1 MKKLKYIIV
10 LVVICLMGF
19 SLGYFGKN
27 DMSEKMD
34 AAENAET
41 VDAVR
46 DIETETSVDMGKID
60 NQSESGEEY
69 TLSSNMYT
77 TSYDSELLITY
88 YTLKDEAVMS
98 KSVNLP
104 NKDDVW
110 QLAQQMLECE
120 NELRKT
126 LDDGRH
132 IRYEEYKDGYPTG
145 ACASF
150 VFDENDNIIFAGFRE
165 GAVYDF
171 IEESVISIEEAYK
184 IGVEEIYNKYGKD
197 TIVDGDVY
205 DYEYRIMYK
214 PDLKKLCYQI
224 LRVEGHRYG
233 DMEKSINQVEFT
245 ITVPMD
251 GTSVIVA
258 SSLGF

>member
-10 LVVICLMGF
+10 LVVICVMGF
-19 SLGYFGKN
+19 SLGYFGRN
-27 DMSEKMD
+27 DMSDKMD
-34 AAENAET
+34 AAENIGEFDD
-41 VDAVR
+41 VSDM
-46 DIETETSVDMGKID
+46 ETEASVDTSKVD
-60 NQSESGEEY
+60 TQSESGEEY
-69 TLSSNMYT
+69 TLSSDMYT
-77 TSYDSELLITY
+77 TSYDSKLLITY
-88 YTLKDEAVMS
+88 YSLKDEAVMS

-110 QLAQQMLECE
+110 KLAQQMLECE
-120 NELRKT
+120 HELRKT
-126 LDDGRH
+126 LDNGRR

-150 VFDENDNIIFAGFRE
+150 VCDENGNIIFAGFRE

-171 IEESVISIEEAYK
+171 DEESVISIEDAYE

-224 LRVEGHRYG
+224 LQVEGHRYG
-233 DMEKSINQVEFT
+233 DMEKPINQVKFT
-245 ITVPMD
+245 ITVAMD
-251 GTSVIVA
+251 GTSVVIA
-258 SSLGF
+258 STLGF